1 MCVLKLEMGCFAV
14 DKLQFEPPL
23 RKETEARD
31 EMVRTSLGFSLHLIK
46 IIVSLLFSGSTLSNM
61 SLQHKVM
68 GRPLLVPRQSPHF
81 AENEWPSMLCAKS
94 RAQIKKNNICQ
105 LMWCC
110 PWAPDLPI
118 IGVICCCFLD
128 GPFCPR
134 TAAVCPALGNLLQTS
149 SLAFLGINMCLC
161 TQGLHFL
168 ISVVNSSSCC
178 SS

>member
-1 MCVLKLEMGCFAV
+1 MCFTKRGHYIKLCVLMLEMGCFAV

-31 EMVRTSLGFSLHLIK
+31 EMVRMSLGFSLHLIK

-68 GRPLLVPRQSPHF
+68 RRPLLVPRQSPHF

-105 LMWCC
+105 LM
-110 PWAPDLPI
+110 
-118 IGVICCCFLD
+118 
-128 GPFCPR
+128 
-134 TAAVCPALGNLLQTS
+134 
-149 SLAFLGINMCLC
+149 
-161 TQGLHFL
+161 
-168 ISVVNSSSCC
+168 
-178 SS
+178 